1 MNDQNEAKL
10 IFVFNADSGGLF
22 NAFKDSLHKTSRKST
37 YECNLCKF
45 TYGFFGMKKEWKDF
59 VNGLDVPV
67 EYMKKDHFK
76 FEFLHR
82 DEFKEKYT
90 VKNAKF
96 PSVYLEQGNNLELF
110 ISQDEMNAI
119 KEIYDL
125 KDLVNKKI
133 SEYNL

>member
-76 FEFLHR
+76 FEFLVSFSTLR
-82 DEFKEKYT
+82 NFFNGQYPQTWYWNPCWTYVLLKEGVKPQDVERCLQEPRFEEF
-90 VKNAKF
+90 F
-96 PSVYLEQGNNLELF
+96 PNHG
-110 ISQDEMNAI
+110 
-119 KEIYDL
+119 
-125 KDLVNKKI
+125 
-133 SEYNL
+133 